1 MINDFVIAKNDS
13 VRDGCVVIGGCSS
26 TAFCNSIL
34 ESKEIY
40 FDIFFLSEFGHKVLT
55 LPSPSGGFSDGTKA
69 PLTSSV
75 TFAAFGI
82 FDLFH
87 VMRTR

>member
-40 FDIFFLSEFGHKVLT
+40 FDIFFRLN
-55 LPSPSGGFSDGTKA
+55 
-69 PLTSSV
+69 SV
-75 TFAAFGI
+75 TKYLRCHRLRVDSPMAPK
-82 FDLFH
+82 H
-87 VMRTR
+87 H